1 MDHARSIRKR
11 RNHRFFLSLLDT
23 SQTEEAQRKLAIGQM
38 MFPGKVV
45 SALLPPTWL
54 MMMKGQ
60 GFDAE
65 PHFVTVQSDEA
76 NPVCMPI
83 TAAGIQMLSELSHN
97 IVAFAPEKAE
107 AASEQELVTI
117 AKKTVL
123 NYR

>member
-1 MDHARSIRKR
+1 MKWLVGGVLQDESLFSTTHSLSARRTRSILTLESVQKQD
-11 RNHRFFLSLLDT
+11 S
-23 SQTEEAQRKLAIGQM
+23 
-38 MFPGKVV
+38 KVQCQV
-45 SALLPPTWL
+45 TFA
-54 MMMKGQ
+54 
-60 GFDAE
+60 D
-65 PHFVTVQSDEA
+65 VTVQSDEA